1 RRGLA
6 ECLSW
11 VFGSAEGVGAAMM
24 TIEDPLRADTHRT
37 IRALRRAGV
46 EEVVILTGDQSD
58 IAEIVG
64 ESVGADR
71 VLAEGWPTQK
81 VEAVLAHRGRG
92 TTVMV
97 GDGIN
102 DAPALAAADVGVALG
117 ARGAAAH
124 SEAADVV
131 IVVDRLDRLVDAI
144 TIARRSYRIARQ
156 SVIAGMGLSAAAMVV
171 AALGA
176 LPPVAGAV
184 LQDAIDVAVI

>member
-11 VFGSAEGVGAAMM
+11 VFGSAEGVGTAM
-24 TIEDPLRADTHRT
+24 TAIEDPVRADTPRT

-71 VLAEGWPTQK
+71 VLAERSPTEK
-81 VEAVLAHRGRG
+81 VEAVRAHGGPG

-102 DAPALAAADVGVALG
+102 DAAALAAADVG
-117 ARGAAAH
+117 
-124 SEAADVV
+124 
-131 IVVDRLDRLVDAI
+131 
-144 TIARRSYRIARQ
+144 
-156 SVIAGMGLSAAAMVV
+156 
-171 AALGA
+171 
-176 LPPVAGAV
+176 
-184 LQDAIDVAVI
+184 